1 LASVDLIKDGWVVLS
16 LLKLHGWRSIN
27 RLIMCL
33 HVLLTLLDPLLVL
46 YSQEDSL
53 ALVHGLALLLH
64 LAKAFLNTFILR
76 GCNVWVLL

>member
-1 LASVDLIKDGWVVLS
+1 MR
-16 LLKLHGWRSIN
+16 LHA
-27 RLIMCL
+27 
-33 HVLLTLLDPLLVL
+33 LLTLLDPLLVL

-76 GCNVWVLL
+76 GCNV